1 VKALVQRVSEA
12 SVTVDG
18 ETIGAIGR
26 GLLVLFCAE
35 EGDGAGD
42 DAELLARK
50 TANLRIFE
58 DEAGKMNLSVLDMGG
73 SVLAVSQFTLA
84 ADCRKGNRPS
94 FIRAMAPEPAD
105 EIYRRYCEFLRGHGL
120 TVETG
125 RFAADM
131 KVALVNDGP
140 VTIWLDSSEL
150 RDGKG

>member
-1 VKALVQRVSEA
+1 MKALVQRVSEA

-18 ETIGAIGR
+18 QTLGRIGR

-35 EGDGAGD
+35 EEDRPGDL
-42 DAELLARK
+42 EFLARK

-58 DEAGKMNLSVLDMGG
+58 DEAGKMNRSVLDIGG
-73 SVLAVSQFTLA
+73 AVLTISQFTLA
-84 ADCRKGNRPS
+84 ADSRKGNRPS
-94 FIRAMAPEPAD
+94 FTRAAAPDVAKAV
-105 EIYRRYCEFLRGHGL
+105 YVAYCEALRGFGL

-140 VTIWLDSSEL
+140 VTIWLDSAEL
-150 RDGKG
+150 RRGG